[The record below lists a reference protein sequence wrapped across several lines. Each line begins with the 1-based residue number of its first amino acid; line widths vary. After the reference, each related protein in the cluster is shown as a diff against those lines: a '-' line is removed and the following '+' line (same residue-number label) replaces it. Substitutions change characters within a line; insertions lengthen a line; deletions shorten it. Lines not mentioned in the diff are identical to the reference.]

1 MKTLTHRELKTFKN
15 YIISFA
21 SHLTPKTIVPV
32 QLGWT
37 TRCHYLF
44 RFEKLNLKFPNL
56 LEKQV
61 REEILGRGLEDLPS
75 LALQLAMK

>member
-1 MKTLTHRELKTFKN
+1 MKTLTHRELKLLKT
-15 YIISFA
+15 ILLSFA

-61 REEILGRGLEDLPS
+61 REEILGRGL
-75 LALQLAMK
+75 